1 MGLLFRPRR
10 PLLRL
15 AAGATTAGVAYHM
28 GRQRAEQN
36 AYNDQAAAAYAATQP
51 PPAAASPPT
60 AGDPTLERL
69 ERLSQLH
76 SAGELSDTEFAAA
89 KAKLLGL

>member
-15 AAGATTAGVAYHM
+15 AAGATTAGVAYHV

-51 PPAAASPPT
+51 PPAASTPT
-60 AGDPTLERL
+60 AVDPTLERL
-69 ERLSQLH
+69 QKLTELH
-76 SAGELSDTEFAAA
+76 AAGELTDTEFSAA